1 MSEKETPEKNEF
13 EIQVCGADLVV
24 VFEQEMKIIAD
35 SGNGNDAPVLT
46 GKKTC
51 VFDEHDLVERI
62 ALLKKLKT
70 PTAVETRALGEL
82 RRAVFAVGLP
92 PKRNKAASQT
102 ASAFTQDKSNW
113 ITDLLKTMNQRG

>member
-1 MSEKETPEKNEF
+1 MSEKLASEKNEF

-24 VFEQEMKIIAD
+24 VFEQEMKILAD
-35 SGNGNDAPVLT
+35 SQNGNDAPVFT

-62 ALLKKLKT
+62 ALLKKLKA
-70 PTAVETRALGEL
+70 PSSAEMRALGEL

-92 PKRNKAASQT
+92 PKRSKAASQT
-102 ASAFTQDKSNW
+102 ESAFTQDKSSW